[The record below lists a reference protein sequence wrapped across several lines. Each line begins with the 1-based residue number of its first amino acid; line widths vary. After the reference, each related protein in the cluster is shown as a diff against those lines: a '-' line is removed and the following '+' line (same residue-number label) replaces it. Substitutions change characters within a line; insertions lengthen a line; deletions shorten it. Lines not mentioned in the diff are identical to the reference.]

1 MFRAYPNLTRTAYIV
16 SQSDEI
22 TAPPHAPP
30 SQQHHGHFYTLNS
43 ASCAVAWY
51 EKFQVSVY
59 RFILLSGGFLSGSDI
74 LYC

>member
-22 TAPPHAPP
+22 TAPPPHPTP
-30 SQQHHGHFYTLNS
+30 QQHHGHFYTLNS

-74 LYC
+74 FYC